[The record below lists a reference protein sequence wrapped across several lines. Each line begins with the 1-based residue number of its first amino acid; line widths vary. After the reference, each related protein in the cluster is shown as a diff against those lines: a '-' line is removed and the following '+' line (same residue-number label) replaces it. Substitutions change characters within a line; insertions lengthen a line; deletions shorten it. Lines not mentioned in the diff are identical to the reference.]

1 MKRNPAAY
9 AKANANA
16 NNGIIRTLDLKQNH
30 IRLLYA
36 FILAIGIV
44 VSFIGVAPLIWVV
57 LSGFKDIREF
67 SRETTILPR
76 TFDIAV
82 YIKTWNQLRFVG
94 YYLNSFISV
103 AGSVVSAVFFN
114 GLLGYALSKVKPAG
128 SKIVMMMIMWCLL
141 IPGATSVVPLFI
153 NISKLGLT
161 GSFVPLW
168 LAIGANAFYVVL
180 FKNFFDELPQSLIE
194 AAKIDGAANFTI
206 FTRIAVP
213 LSKAIIMVIVM
224 YSINAAWSDFLLPYL
239 VLNNTNL
246 KTVMVRLFEF
256 RGGRTSDVDVLR
268 SIVFAVVPPIILFFV
283 FQKQI
288 TQVTIQSGIKG

>member
-1 MKRNPAAY
+1 MKGES
-9 AKANANA
+9 KKA
-16 NNGIIRTLDLKQNH
+16 NNGIIRNLDMKQGYV
-30 IRLLYA
+30 RCLYA
-36 FILAIGIV
+36 IILAVGIV
-44 VSFIGVAPLIWVV
+44 VSFIGIAPLIWVM

-76 TFDIAV
+76 TFDFSV
-82 YIKTWNQLRFVG
+82 YYKTWTQLHFAH

-103 AGSVVSAVFFN
+103 IGSVVSAVFFN
-114 GLLGYALSKVKPAG
+114 GILGYTLSKVKPAG
-128 SKIVMMMIMWCLL
+128 SKIVLMLIMWCLL
-141 IPGATSVVPLFI
+141 IPGTTSVVPLFI

-161 GSFVPLW
+161 GSFLPLW
-168 LAIGANAFYVVL
+168 LSIGASAFYVVL

-194 AAKIDGAANFTI
+194 AAKIDGATNFTI

-213 LSKAIIMVIVM
+213 LSKAIIMVIVI
-224 YSINAAWSDFLLPYL
+224 YSVNAAWSDFLLPYL

-246 KTVMVRLFEF
+246 ETVMVRLFKF
-256 RGGRTSDVDVLR
+256 RGTRTSDVDVIR
-268 SIVFAVVPPIILFFV
+268 SLVFAMVPPIVLFFI

>member
-1 MKRNPAAY
+1 MKGNLPARTG
-9 AKANANA
+9 ANT
-16 NNGIIRTLDLKQNH
+16 NNGIIRTLDLKQNS
-30 IRLLYA
+30 IRVLYG
-36 FILAIGIV
+36 FILAAAIV
-44 VSFIGVAPLIWVV
+44 VSFIGIAPLIWVA

-76 TFDIAV
+76 SFDINV
-82 YIKTWNQLRFVG
+82 YIKTWNQLHFAG

-114 GLLGYALSKVKPAG
+114 GLLGYALSKIRPAG

-141 IPGATSVVPLFI
+141 IPNATSVVPLFI

-268 SIVFAVVPPIILFFV
+268 SIVFAVVPPIVLFFI

>member
-1 MKRNPAAY
+1 MKY
-9 AKANANA
+9 
-16 NNGIIRTLDLKQNH
+16 
-30 IRLLYA
+30 
-36 FILAIGIV
+36 
-44 VSFIGVAPLIWVV
+44 
-57 LSGFKDIREF
+57 
-67 SRETTILPR
+67 
-76 TFDIAV
+76 
-82 YIKTWNQLRFVG
+82 
-94 YYLNSFISV
+94 
-103 AGSVVSAVFFN
+103 
-114 GLLGYALSKVKPAG
+114 GL
-128 SKIVMMMIMWCLL
+128 
-141 IPGATSVVPLFI
+141 VPI

-168 LAIGANAFYVVL
+168 FAIGANAFYVVL

-194 AAKIDGAANFTI
+194 AAKIDGATNFTI

-224 YSINAAWSDFLLPYL
+224 YSINAAWPDFLLPYL

-268 SIVFAVVPPIILFFV
+268 SIVFAVVPPIVLFFV

>member
-1 MKRNPAAY
+1 MKGDS
-9 AKANANA
+9 KANA
-16 NNGIIRTLDLKQNH
+16 NNGIIRTLDLKQN
-30 IRLLYA
+30 RVRVLYG
-36 FILAIGIV
+36 FILAIGV
-44 VSFIGVAPLIWVV
+44 AVSFIGAAPLIWVA

-76 TFDIAV
+76 AFDIGV
-82 YIKTWNQLRFVG
+82 YIKTWTQLHFAR

-103 AGSVVSAVFFN
+103 AGSVASAVFFN
-114 GLLGYALSKVKPAG
+114 GILGYALSKVRPAG

-153 NISKLGLT
+153 NISRLGLT

-168 LAIGANAFYVVL
+168 LSIGANAFYVVL

-194 AAKIDGAANFTI
+194 AAKIDGAGSFTI

-213 LSKAIIMVIVM
+213 LSKAIVMVIVM
-224 YSINAAWSDFLLPYL
+224 YSVNAAWSDFLLPYL
-239 VLNNTNL
+239 VLNNTSL
-246 KTVMVRLFEF
+246 ETVMVRLFLF

-268 SIVFAVVPPIILFFV
+268 SIVFAVAPPIVLFFI
-283 FQKQI
+283 FQRQI